1 MTEEEALR
9 ICPHCGYVASSVADE
24 VAHMEDNHRDVIAE
38 RLRVAGME
46 PYEVIDVRHGP
57 DLPSFMTLSELRAV
71 HVLVEWMA
79 INQVNPELPEIAS
92 GYDFVGNPEISI
104 LVRDR
109 GIVKDGDTGI
119 MASWIEISVD
129 GKQYAIWR
137 ATMALYE
144 VDEHGAVKDDP
155 ITSPD
160 D

>member
-9 ICPHCGYVASSVADE
+9 ICPHCGYVASSIADE
-24 VAHMEDNHRDVIAE
+24 VAHMEGEHRDVIAE

-46 PYEVIDVRHGP
+46 PYEVIDARSGP
-57 DLPSFMTLSELRAV
+57 DLPSFMTLSEFRIV
-71 HVLVEWMA
+71 HVLIEWLA
-79 INQVNPELPEIAS
+79 INRVDRSNPPLD
-92 GYDFVGNPEISI
+92 YDFVGNPQVSI

-109 GIVKDGDTGI
+109 GRGVRPHVG
-119 MASWIEISVD
+119 ASWIEISVD

-155 ITSPD
+155 ISSPD